1 MKKDDQ
7 FILKQLKKGDIKVFE
22 SLFHSFHP
30 GMLLYSISILKNKSL
45 AEEVVQDVFYN
56 IWKNRDEF
64 VIKTSWRSYLYK
76 SVYNNS
82 LMVLRKREQ
91 NLRLE
96 EEVLINLPGEEID
109 PSAVIDIRDLNTA
122 ITKTLDALPERT
134 RKIFSMSR
142 NEGMKYKE
150 IASLLSISIK
160 TVEANMGK
168 ALRAFR
174 LSLKD
179 YGY

>member
-7 FILKQLKKGDIKVFE
+7 YILKQLKRGDIKVFE
-22 SLFHSFHP
+22 SLFYSFHP
-30 GMLLYSISILKNKSL
+30 GMLLYSISILHDRSL

-56 IWKNRDEF
+56 IWKNKNEF
-64 VIKTSWRSYLYK
+64 LIKTSWHSYLYK

-82 LMVLRKREQ
+82 LMVLRKKDRVIS
-91 NLRLE
+91 LE
-96 EEVLINLPGEEID
+96 EETIKNLAVNDSDPSEEID
-109 PSAVIDIRDLNTA
+109 FNVLNNAV
-122 ITKTLDALPERT
+122 TKTLESMPERT
-134 RKIFSMSR
+134 RRVFSMSR
-142 NEGMKYKE
+142 YEGMKYKE
-150 IASLLSISIK
+150 IASKLSISIK